1 MPNYWLLKTE
11 PNCYSYDDL
20 ERDRKTYWEG
30 VTNALA
36 LKHLRS
42 IKQGDVA
49 IIYHTGDERQAIGLA
64 EVTSDAY
71 PDPEQDNPKLVVVDL
86 KPKQRLKKP
95 VTLAAVKAREE
106 FQDFLLVRMSRL
118 SVMPVTPEQWK
129 LLMAMAN
136 D

>member
-11 PNCYSYDDL
+11 PDCYSYDDL
-20 ERDRKTYWEG
+20 ERDRGTYWEG

-36 LKHLRS
+36 LKHLRC

-49 IIYHTGDERQAIGLA
+49 IIYHTGDERQAVGLA
-64 EVTSDAY
+64 DVTSDAY
-71 PDPEQDNPKLVVVDL
+71 PDPEAGNPKLVVVDL

-106 FQDFLLVRMSRL
+106 FQDFALVRMARL
-118 SVMPVTPEQWK
+118 SVMPVTREQYR
-129 LLMAMAN
+129 LLMEMAQ
-136 D
+136 